1 MYKEKIQKLLEI
13 LTKNNDEEGMQL
25 IFVLFPSINAVIT
38 GYGSYLVAQE
48 LGKIR
53 FQNELDF
60 EKYIFEKKKGL
71 NLAYEAALGVV
82 KMINRD
88 AKRYNLPL
96 IFQMNGNQEDI
107 IKNEFIP
114 FVKEFFKK

>member
-1 MYKEKIQKLLEI
+1 MYKEKIQKLLEL
-13 LTKNNDEEGMQL
+13 LTKSKDEEGIQM
-25 IFVLFPSINAVIT
+25 IFVLFPSVNAVIT
-38 GYGSYLVAQE
+38 GYGSYLIAQE

-53 FQNELDF
+53 FQNELDY
-60 EKYIFEKKKGL
+60 EEYIFEKKKGL

-96 IFQMNGNQEDI
+96 IFQMNGKQEDI

-114 FVKEFFKK
+114 FVNEFLKK